1 MNISTKKN
9 EEDFVTIYTNAT
21 LKIEKKTHS
30 SIYTIETLN

>member
-21 LKIEKKTHS
+21 LKIEKKNTF
-30 SIYTIETLN
+30 INIQLKL